1 MARRG
6 YVKGKSN
13 LYRRAMMKAKVKSN
27 LARRARANKRVAT
40 VGLVKR
46 LINKNV
52 ENKLHGTAYNRQF
65 PPVVTTTSCY
75 GLLPPISQGTTD
87 NARIGNRIN
96 PRGLLVNLTVYPTDD
111 ATIPPGTV
119 FLPRIMV
126 VSQKATSGYQP
137 NATPDVGNLLDYG
150 GGEHTFSGNMWDY
163 TAPINTDH
171 FVVHKDIKTKITLG
185 NGDENPHLCKTFK
198 FWVPCPK
205 TLTYDDGQQ
214 YPQNFAPNLIVGW
227 ANGREYPFT
236 DTYVSCS
243 WTTTLY
249 YEDA

>member
-1 MARRG
+1 MVMKGAMVRRRRYRGKKARR
-6 YVKGKSN
+6 VIQKKS
-13 LYRRAMMKAKVKSN
+13 K
-27 LARRARANKRVAT
+27 ANKKLAT
-40 VGLVKR
+40 VALVKR
-46 LINKNV
+46 LIHKNA
-52 ENKLHGTAYNRQF
+52 ENKFHGTAYNRQF
-65 PPVVTTTSCY
+65 PPVVSVTSCY

-111 ATIPPGTV
+111 ATIPAGTV

-126 VSQKATSGYQP
+126 VSQKSTSGYQP

-150 GGEHTFSGNMWDY
+150 LGEHTFSGNQWDY

-171 FVVHKDIKTKITLG
+171 FIVHKDIKTKISVG
-185 NGDENPHLCKTFK
+185 NGDENLGLCRTFK

-214 YPQNFAPNLIVGW
+214 FPQNFAPHLIVGW
-227 ANGREYPFT
+227 ANGREFPFI